1 MSFLLAP
8 SILDSDFGTLAETM
22 KLLQESQADW
32 VHIDVMD
39 GQYVP
44 NISFGLPV
52 ISAARKHCEKFF
64 DVHLMMNNPGD
75 YVEAFKNA
83 GADGITVHIENNPHL
98 HKVLQSIKEA
108 GLKAGVALNPHTPV
122 SALKDVMDLVDL
134 ILVMSV
140 NPGFGGQKF
149 IANSLTKIKEAK
161 QLIADSGS
169 HALVQVDGGVGLG
182 NISTVLEAGADV
194 VVCGSAV
201 FKSENPI
208 STIEQLKS
216 IDLSATSN

>member
-52 ISAARKHCEKFF
+52 ISAARKHCDKFF